1 MVLWLSSEDVVVKLV
16 KILEE
21 VLERLKKIEEKL
33 SSIPLS
39 NEEATLVQKLVSLYY
54 LPVSVAIEATRRVIG
69 IVSQFRLDSISTEI
83 VNILSIY

>member
-1 MVLWLSSEDVVVKLV
+1 MSSEDVVVKLV

-83 VNILSIY
+83 VNILSIC

>member
-1 MVLWLSSEDVVVKLV
+1 MVLWLSSEDVVAKLV

-83 VNILSIY
+83 VNILSIC

>member
-83 VNILSIY
+83 VNILSIC